1 MIMRRRSIEKSRI
14 VMYNIVTSYLSDG
27 YILKSMTERKSKFIV
42 QMRNN
47 KHYVYIEVYKYYA
60 KQTTEVY

>member
-1 MIMRRRSIEKSRI
+1 
-14 VMYNIVTSYLSDG
+14 MYNIVNSYLSDG
-27 YILKSMTERKSKFIV
+27 YFLKSMTEQKSRFIV

>member
-1 MIMRRRSIEKSRI
+1 
-14 VMYNIVTSYLSDG
+14 MYNIVTSYLNDG

-42 QMRNN
+42 QMRND

-60 KQTTEVY
+60 MQTTEVY